1 MANIKPVFHQKRK
14 KSRKKPRF
22 LGFLKLSLLM
32 LLILMLMPDWQVN
45 LPRYIFREIPQERMT
60 TAHCD
65 GFIHPGNEIH
75 KVNYVY

>member
-1 MANIKPVFHQKRK
+1 
-14 KSRKKPRF
+14 
-22 LGFLKLSLLM
+22 M